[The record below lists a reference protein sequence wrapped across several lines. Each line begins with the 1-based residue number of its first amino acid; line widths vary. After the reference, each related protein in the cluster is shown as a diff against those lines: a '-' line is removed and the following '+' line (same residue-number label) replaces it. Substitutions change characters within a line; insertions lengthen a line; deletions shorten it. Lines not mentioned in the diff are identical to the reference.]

1 MTAVLKYKVGNVVE
15 QTFDEPTLLI
25 HVCNTFNGY
34 GSGVAGAI
42 ARKYPNAK
50 KRYHQ
55 WFKDREDILSPFA
68 SFTLGNIQFVD
79 VADNLIIVNMLAQ
92 CMPGGNT
99 FFIGGEEVH
108 LRPIR
113 LDSLRECL
121 LRVAS
126 IAKKNNLKVV
136 GPMFAGGLAGANFDL
151 EVVPLIEECLLK
163 YNIDVTIYKLEVQ
176 DAR

>member
-42 ARKYPNAK
+42 SKKYPAAK
-50 KRYHQ
+50 QMYHEWYQ
-55 WFKDREDILSPFA
+55 TSDKNRHYQQFA
-68 SFTLGNIQFVD
+68 LGNIQV
-79 VADNLIIVNMLAQ
+79 VKVNDNLSIVNLLAQ
-92 CMPGGNT
+92 VMPGGNT

-121 LRVAS
+121 IRVSA
-126 IAKKNNLKVV
+126 IAKKHNFKVV
-136 GPMFAGGLAGANFDL
+136 GPMFGSGLAEGKWD
-151 EVVPLIEECLLK
+151 EEIVPLIEECLLK
-163 YNIDVTIYKLEVQ
+163 YNIDVTIYKLEV
-176 DAR
+176 